1 MEKIRKLATMLQ
13 AGIEDYEKQMK
24 LLQEERLKFLRLSI
38 TDGFGNTEDTSRESW
53 LLHMKNIE
61 DQLKVRVEA
70 MQKAILDVAAEIQT
84 EKEER
89 ENIQA
94 KLIEEQTES
103 EQQKG
108 EKRQS

>member
-1 MEKIRKLATMLQ
+1 MERIKKLATMLQ

-24 LLQEERLKFLRLSI
+24 ILQEERLKFLRLSI
-38 TDGFGNTEDTSRESW
+38 TDGFGNSNDTSRESW

-70 MQKAILDVAAEIQT
+70 MNKAILDVAAEIQET
-84 EKEER
+84 QEER

-94 KLIEEQTES
+94 QVIEKQNKSES
-103 EQQKG
+103 Q
-108 EKRQS
+108 